1 MIPLMDRIPQAN
13 PDWDSNHPDPST
25 SSAPYRIYNI
35 GNNQPTELSYFIE
48 LLQKAI
54 GKKADLRYLP
64 MQPGDVLS
72 TYADVD
78 SLAEA
83 VGFKPRTQIED
94 GIAQFV
100 AWYRQYYNV

>member
-1 MIPLMDRIPQAN
+1 
-13 PDWDSNHPDPST
+13 
-25 SSAPYRIYNI
+25 
-35 GNNQPTELSYFIE
+35 
-48 LLQKAI
+48 
-54 GKKADLRYLP
+54 

>member
-1 MIPLMDRIPQAN
+1 
-13 PDWDSNHPDPST
+13 
-25 SSAPYRIYNI
+25 
-35 GNNQPTELSYFIE
+35 
-48 LLQKAI
+48 
-54 GKKADLRYLP
+54 

-83 VGFKPRTQIED
+83 VGFRPKTKIED

-100 AWYRQYYNV
+100 AWYREYYKV

>member
-1 MIPLMDRIPQAN
+1 
-13 PDWDSNHPDPST
+13 
-25 SSAPYRIYNI
+25 
-35 GNNQPTELSYFIE
+35 LSYFIE
-48 LLQKAI
+48 VLEKAI
-54 GKKADLRYLP
+54 GKKANLQYLP

-83 VGFKPRTQIED
+83 VGFRPKTKIED

-100 AWYRQYYNV
+100 AWYREYYKV